1 MTVGKSPFE
10 EITNERLEQAEGT
23 LALMKQHG
31 ADDYANEKFRRKWAL
46 PPILGLEGNLLNA
59 LLSVIAHE
67 RERLF
72 PQLNRPSGG
81 WSLSGPSTATT
92 RTDRA
97 FEVNSSATQ
106 GLAAADTA
114 QQPPP
119 V

>member
-31 ADDYANEKFRRKWAL
+31 ADDHANEKFRRKWAV
-46 PPILGLEGNLLNA
+46 PPIPSLEGDLLFA

-81 WSLSGPSTATT
+81 WSLSVPSTATT
-92 RTDRA
+92 RTDRTY
-97 FEVNSSATQ
+97 EVNSTATQ
-106 GLAAADTA
+106 GPAAAETPR
-114 QQPPP
+114 QPPP
-119 V
+119 D